1 MKRVRFGEQEF
12 SAMGFLDQAT
22 TTREIPVTVLLPG
35 FQARCELQVYGMLQM
50 FINDDQKPVF
60 PLKNVTLYGLEAG
73 NPAVSMSVGE
83 IFALKAQCQAVVLDS
98 MFSHEDTGLMA
109 RIERLVV
116 YTSHYAIEG
125 DFHMGKD
132 TLISDFIAS
141 SRAQFVGATNVSVFP
156 LFQPQ
161 AAVIQQ
167 APLAFIHRE
176 AVQMHHL
183 MG

>member
-1 MKRVRFGEQEF
+1 
-12 SAMGFLDQAT
+12 MGFLDQAT
-22 TTREIPVTVLLPG
+22 TTRDLPVVVLLPG

-50 FINDDQKPVF
+50 FVNDDQKAVF
-60 PLKNVTLYGLEAG
+60 PLRNVTLHGLEAG
-73 NPAVSMSVGE
+73 NPAVSMNLDEMFVVKAHCH
-83 IFALKAQCQAVVLDS
+83 ALAFDTTLSQ
-98 MFSHEDTGLMA
+98 EDTGLMA

-132 TLISDFIAS
+132 SPISDFIAG
-141 SRAQFVGATNVSVFP
+141 SRSQFVGATSVNIFP

-161 AAVIQQ
+161 AAVVQQ
-167 APLAFIHRE
+167 VPLVFIHRE

>member
-1 MKRVRFGEQEF
+1 MKPVRSGEQEF
-12 SAMGFLDQAT
+12 STMSFLDQAT
-22 TTREIPVTVLLPG
+22 TAREVPVTVLLPG
-35 FQARCELQVYGMLQM
+35 FQARCALQVYGTLQM
-50 FINDDQKPVF
+50 FINDDQRAVF

-73 NPAVSMSVGE
+73 NPAASMTVGE
-83 IFALKAQCQAVVLDS
+83 IFVPKAHCHALAFDQMLAQ
-98 MFSHEDTGLMA
+98 EDTGLMA

-132 TLISDFIAS
+132 IPVSDFIAS
-141 SRAQFVGATNVSVFP
+141 SRAQFIGATDVNFFP

-161 AAVIQQ
+161 AAVVQH

-176 AVQMHHL
+176 TVQMHHV